1 MVPLHSS
8 KNSSK
13 NKYLVPD
20 EMCGKKMNGQTD
32 SHTDTDPVGRTKFR
46 FQVFKI
52 LLLLMSSPMIC
63 IFCNLK

>member
-1 MVPLHSS
+1 MHDPWKTLI
-8 KNSSK
+8 

-20 EMCGKKMNGQTD
+20 EMYGKKMNGQKD
-32 SHTDTDPVGRTKFR
+32 SDTDPVGRTKFR
-46 FQVFKI
+46 FQVLKI